1 MLGNELELLPSQAG
15 AVVEEVG
22 HGVARRI
29 FARPQPRREG
39 KVLLH
44 LPLSYRPT
52 STAPG
57 S

>member
-15 AVVEEVG
+15 TVVEEVG
-22 HGVARRI
+22 HGVARRL

-39 KVLLH
+39 QVLLH

>member
-22 HGVARRI
+22 HGVARRL

-39 KVLLH
+39 QVLLH

-57 S
+57 T

>member
-15 AVVEEVG
+15 TVVEEVG
-22 HGVARRI
+22 HGVARRL

-39 KVLLH
+39 QVLLH

-52 STAPG
+52 STAPE